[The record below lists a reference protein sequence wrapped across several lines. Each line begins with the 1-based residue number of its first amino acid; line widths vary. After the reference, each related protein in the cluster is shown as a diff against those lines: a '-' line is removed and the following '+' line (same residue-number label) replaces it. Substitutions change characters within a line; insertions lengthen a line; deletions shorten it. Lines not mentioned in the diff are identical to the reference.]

1 MLLLLVMLAQ
11 AVDCGPA
18 SPALLRDA
26 TAQAC
31 ARGELDVLY
40 LRGLVAARDA
50 AAAGGS
56 PESLVVVHEAIASL
70 ERLVPPTRQAAIAV
84 YVLKA
89 AAAAAQGERDEMALF
104 LAQALQAES
113 LQLAARQPGAPLVT
127 AHEAAGDLWL
137 LVYRHAEARQAFL
150 DAFKTIGPTRRVL
163 LGLARAE
170 ARLARGPAACPD
182 TQDTCP

>member
-11 AVDCGPA
+11 AADCGPT
-18 SPALLRDA
+18 SPALLRDVA
-26 TAQAC
+26 AQAC
-31 ARGELDVLY
+31 ASGEVAVLY

-56 PESLVVVHEAIASL
+56 PASLVVVHEAIASL
-70 ERLVPPTRQAAIAV
+70 EGLAPPPRQAAIAI

-150 DAFKTIGPTRRVL
+150 DALRIIGPTRRIL

-170 ARLARGPAACPD
+170 ARLERGPSACPD
-182 TQDTCP
+182 TEDTCP